1 MKVLFDHQAFDMQ
14 THGGVSRCF
23 AELYS
28 HRPSSLDV
36 EISVRETDNVY
47 LRDLGFG
54 RTGEIYDRFMGMG
67 NSGLKYVLF
76 KLAMNFEYGYYSKLD
91 RRPRL
96 NLYESVSRLKKQDF
110 DVFHP
115 TFFDGYFLNHI
126 ADRPFVIT
134 VHDMI
139 PELYPQY
146 YAVDDIQ
153 ILQKK
158 AVIPKAAHIVTV
170 SEQTKKDLVRM
181 MNIPENKVSVVYHG
195 ADEEP
200 YVRSE
205 QVQRDYEYILY
216 VGERHFYKNFASFS
230 RDCIP
235 ILKRHRDLKVICT
248 GMPFTSEELYFFDV
262 YGMKDRFVHVFAK
275 TKQELLDLY
284 HDAVAFVY
292 PSEYEGFGIPIL
304 EAYRAGCPVMLNRS
318 SCFPEI
324 AGDAAVYFRMNRNT
338 SDFEEQFE
346 TLYRMDSNDRALL
359 LDRQK
364 ERLKM
369 YSWKKSAQALAD
381 VYAGL
386 K

>member
-181 MNIPENKVSVVYHG
+181 MNIPENKVSVVYH
-195 ADEEP
+195 
-200 YVRSE
+200 
-205 QVQRDYEYILY
+205 
-216 VGERHFYKNFASFS
+216 
-230 RDCIP
+230 
-235 ILKRHRDLKVICT
+235 
-248 GMPFTSEELYFFDV
+248 
-262 YGMKDRFVHVFAK
+262 
-275 TKQELLDLY
+275 
-284 HDAVAFVY
+284 
-292 PSEYEGFGIPIL
+292 
-304 EAYRAGCPVMLNRS
+304 
-318 SCFPEI
+318 
-324 AGDAAVYFRMNRNT
+324 
-338 SDFEEQFE
+338 
-346 TLYRMDSNDRALL
+346 
-359 LDRQK
+359 
-364 ERLKM
+364 
-369 YSWKKSAQALAD
+369 
-381 VYAGL
+381 
-386 K
+386 